1 MRILGDRF
9 ICQGLRPAPR
19 RHAAAIHP
27 NAGLPRD
34 QDQTLSQTQQETQV
48 MSRFTQ
54 HTHLVAAP
62 GKRDELVAK
71 FLESA
76 EIQRDSPDCEL
87 MLVSTAPDS
96 ADIVYL
102 TEVWSSEDAWEQVR
116 RSAPI
121 QAWAASMPALVSGP
135 PESIP
140 LEVVGGKGLG

>member
-1 MRILGDRF
+1 
-9 ICQGLRPAPR
+9 
-19 RHAAAIHP
+19 
-27 NAGLPRD
+27 
-34 QDQTLSQTQQETQV
+34 
-48 MSRFTQ
+48 MSRFAQ
-54 HTHLVAAP
+54 HTRLVAAP

-76 EIQRDSPDCEL
+76 EIQRDNSDCEL

-102 TEVWSSEDAWEQVR
+102 TEVWSSDDAWEQAR

-135 PESIP
+135 PASTP
-140 LEVVGGKGLG
+140 LEVAGGKGLG